1 MRIDRHG
8 RLLAQTSMWVL
19 VDLLTLVRADR
30 LNLTEFLE
38 NALMDYYGLKPVAD
52 EHQDRIV
59 AAGRDG
65 VTRQRKSIQER
76 EAGRERVRSALQ
88 TMRADIDAAQ
98 ARQDGI
104 AEALLQVAGDDPPA
118 RLARLLPENDPN
130 GDRVDD
136 WEALVR
142 RVSRLCGAEI
152 DTAEVA
158 DRLRYLAA
166 AAKA

>member
-104 AEALLQVAGDDPPA
+104 ADALTKIVGKKAHQYRRV
-118 RLARLLPENDPN
+118 LPENDPY
-130 GDRVDD
+130 GDNINEWD
-136 WEALVR
+136 ALVAG
-142 RVSRLCGAEI
+142 VGRLCGAEI
-152 DTAEVA
+152 DPAEVA
-158 DRLRYLAA
+158 AGLRALV

>member
-76 EAGRERVRSALQ
+76 EAGRERVRSALRE
-88 TMRADIDAAQ
+88 MRAERDAAR

-104 AEALLQVAGDDPPA
+104 ADALLQVIGDSPSD
-118 RLARLLPENDPN
+118 RYRRMLPENDRE
-130 GDRVDD
+130 GDLVDD
-136 WEALVR
+136 WDALVR
-142 RVSRLCGAEI
+142 RISRLCGAEI
-152 DTAEVA
+152 DSAEVA
-158 DRLRYLAA
+158 AGLRALV
-166 AAKA
+166 AKA